1 MIALGCLASWLL
13 GKRRGEPK
21 SGDFSDAVL
30 LSAFSFGILLALMQ
44 VFVTNHYSDAR
55 STAQS
60 EAATLVAMYDDT
72 GLFPPKVRDT
82 ARHEVVCYMRSVVQ
96 QDWKAQERGDPN
108 EAPDTVVR
116 GDLVR
121 SLRSTLPESSPHE
134 QSAYG
139 RVTQE
144 IGDAGVARDRLLYLA
159 SPQVPTVLWVLVFV
173 STSVLMFLIV
183 SEFRSR
189 RKLIR
194 RAVLVAVILLL
205 TFEIGSLVTLDH
217 PFDPVARVQP
227 DAMTRALGLLEAG
240 RQGAA
245 DLRNCGPPATFSS

>member
-1 MIALGCLASWLL
+1 VIALGCLASWLL
-13 GKRRGEPK
+13 GKRRGEPQ

-60 EAATLVAMYDDT
+60 EATTLVSMFDDMSP
-72 GLFPPKVRDT
+72 FPPLVRDT

-96 QDWKAQERGDPN
+96 QDWKAQERGGTL

-116 GDLVR
+116 GDR
-121 SLRSTLPESSPHE
+121 LRGLRDTLPETSPHE

-144 IGDAGVARDRLLYLA
+144 IGDAGTARQRLLYLA
-159 SPQVPTVLWVLVFV
+159 SPQIPTVLWILVFV
-173 STSVLMFLIV
+173 STGVLMFLIV

-189 RKLIR
+189 TKLIR
-194 RAVLVAVILLL
+194 RGVLVAVILLL

-217 PFDPVARVQP
+217 PFDPIARVQP

-240 RQGAA
+240 RQGAG
-245 DLRNCGPPATFSS
+245 DLSGCGPLQTLPS